1 MIFSETR
8 LQGAFVVDLEPI
20 ADGRGFFA
28 RSWCRKEFEKNGLNT
43 DLAQCNLSFNHRK
56 GTVRG
61 MHFQLA
67 PYREVKLVRCIRGAI
82 YDVIVDLRSDS
93 ATFKSWVGVE
103 LSAESRR
110 MFYVPEGFAH
120 GYQTIVDNSEVFYQ
134 TSQFYQPDAECG
146 YRWNDPAFGIQW
158 PHEVTQISNKD
169 KGYPDIQ
176 L

>member
-1 MIFSETR
+1 MIFTETR
-8 LQGAFVVDLEPI
+8 LQGAVVVDLEPI

-82 YDVIVDLRSDS
+82 YDVIIDLRKDS
-93 ATFKSWVGVE
+93 VTFKSWIGVE
-103 LSAESRR
+103 LSADNRT
-110 MFYVPEGFAH
+110 MLYVPEGFAH
-120 GYQTIVDNSEVFYQ
+120 GYQTLVDNSEVFYQ
-134 TSQFYQPDAECG
+134 TTQFYHPDAERGC
-146 YRWNDPAFGIQW
+146 RWNDPAFGIQW
-158 PHEVTQISNKD
+158 PLEVTQISHKD
-169 KGYPDIQ
+169 TNYPDIES
-176 L
+176 